1 MQNFWDG
8 FCVFDLKTLCI
19 TFHLRYNNVSCI
31 CRCVFTLLQTCVLV
45 GLDWVVPMMQLL
57 LHVTFYAFSCIHTSY
72 SIHFHIILLL
82 GSFLIVSFSLSLS
95 SVYVSVLLWHPNANL
110 LRPGTL
116 FVLGHPLL
124 LILHLFLFSSI
135 MRRPKQTSLRTSLD
149 EAFIRNAKSF
159 CQTSPTLSFP
169 LSFIVG
175 DGSQCVTSRSLV
187 HPC

>member
-1 MQNFWDG
+1 M
-8 FCVFDLKTLCI
+8 CVYFVANLCACSIGLGCAHDAITFACNILCI
-19 TFHLRYNNVSCI
+19 L
-31 CRCVFTLLQTCVLV
+31 
-45 GLDWVVPMMQLL
+45 M
-57 LHVTFYAFSCIHTSY
+57 HTY
-72 SIHFHIILLL
+72 FIFNTFHIILLL

-169 LSFIVG
+169 LSFTVG